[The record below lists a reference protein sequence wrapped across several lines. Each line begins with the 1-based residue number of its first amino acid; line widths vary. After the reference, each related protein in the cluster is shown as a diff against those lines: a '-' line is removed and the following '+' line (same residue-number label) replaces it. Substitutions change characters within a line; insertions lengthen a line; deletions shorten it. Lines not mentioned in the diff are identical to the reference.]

1 MIREHEETLCV
12 PLRHTYY
19 ELNSKK
25 LPEKNLSI
33 SGKKTL
39 ESMTNVIC
47 CQDIQT
53 HVSGSLK
60 SSCGP
65 KACLG
70 YLIHKCIQY
79 RCGFGSVSKV
89 LAVKA

>member
-1 MIREHEETLCV
+1 MIREHEEILCV

-25 LPEKNLSI
+25 LPEKQSI
-33 SGKKTL
+33 NIRKKTL
-39 ESMTNVIC
+39 ESITNVIW

-53 HVSGSLK
+53 CVSGSLI

-89 LAVKA
+89 LAQ

>member
-1 MIREHEETLCV
+1 MCV
-12 PLRHTYY
+12 LLRHTYY

-25 LPEKNLSI
+25 LPEKKI
-33 SGKKTL
+33 YQYQAKKTL
-39 ESMTNVIC
+39 ESMTNVIW

-53 HVSGSLK
+53 CVSGSLK

-70 YLIHKCIQY
+70 YLIHKCI
-79 RCGFGSVSKV
+79 
-89 LAVKA
+89 

>member
-1 MIREHEETLCV
+1 MIREDEEILCV

-19 ELNSKK
+19 ELNSRK
-25 LPEKNLSI
+25 LPEKQSI
-33 SGKKTL
+33 NIRQKKPL
-39 ESMTNVIC
+39 ESMTNVIW

-53 HVSGSLK
+53 RVSGSLK

-79 RCGFGSVSKV
+79 RCGFGSVSKE
-89 LAVKA
+89 LAQ